1 MTKTTSAGAPAFG
14 GASRESSAA
23 ARRIL
28 DGILKELSKDQ
39 AVTLANEL
47 FEVVSVLDSSTPLRR
62 ALTDGSR
69 EVAAKTKLV
78 QEVFGKAVSAPT
90 LKVVSEL
97 SALRWSSPSNLS
109 DVLEQISIET
119 EAAAANLAGELDQ
132 LEQELFDFS
141 RIVKSDGEL
150 RQALSASKFSAES
163 KRVLIAKIFGG
174 KVSASTARVI
184 AHLVSGLRGRNIER
198 TISFYAAAIAARRER
213 VIAHVEVAISLTEAQ
228 KDKLAKTLSQKIGQ
242 PVRLNVEINPEVLGG
257 FSIRFADELIDA
269 SIVSRL
275 ADAGRAL
282 AV

>member
-1 MTKTTSAGAPAFG
+1 MTQTTSAGVPMFG
-14 GASRESSAA
+14 GASRESNTA

-28 DGILKELSKDQ
+28 DVILKDLSQEQTVK
-39 AVTLANEL
+39 LASEL
-47 FEVVSVLDSSTPLRR
+47 FEVVSVLDSSTSLRR
-62 ALTDGSR
+62 AITDGSR
-69 EVAAKTKLV
+69 EAAAKAKLA
-78 QEVFGKAVSAPT
+78 EDLFGKAVSASA
-90 LKVVSEL
+90 LKLVSEM
-97 SALRWSSPSNLS
+97 SALRWSSPSNLG
-109 DVLEQISIET
+109 DVLEQIAIET

-141 RIVKSDGEL
+141 RIVTSDGEL
-150 RQALSASKFSAES
+150 RQALNASKFSGES

-198 TISFYAAAIAARRER
+198 TISFYAGAIAARRER
-213 VIAHVEVAISLTEAQ
+213 VIAHVEVAVALTEAQ
-228 KDKLAKTLSQKIGQ
+228 KDKLTKTLSQKIGQ
-242 PVRLNVEINPEVLGG
+242 PVRLNVEINPAVLGG

>member
-1 MTKTTSAGAPAFG
+1 MTQTTSAGVPVFG
-14 GASRESSAA
+14 GVSRESNAA

-28 DGILKELSKDQ
+28 DGILKDLSKDQ
-39 AVTLANEL
+39 VITLASDL

-62 ALTDGSR
+62 SLTDGSR
-69 EVAAKTKLV
+69 DAAAKSKLA
-78 QEVFGKAVSAPT
+78 QDVFAKALSAPAAK
-90 LKVVSEL
+90 LVSEL
-97 SALRWSSPSNLS
+97 STLRWSSPSNLG
-109 DVLEQISIET
+109 DVIEQIAIET
-119 EAAAANLAGELDQ
+119 VAAAANLSNELDL

-141 RIVKSDGEL
+141 RIVVQDGEL
-150 RQALSASKFSAES
+150 RQALNATKFTAES
-163 KRVLIAKIFGG
+163 KRVLVAKIFGG

-198 TISFYAAAIAARRER
+198 TISFYAAAVAARRER
-213 VIAHVEVAISLTEAQ
+213 VIANVQVAVALTDAQ
-228 KDKLAKTLSQKIGQ
+228 KEKLTKTLSEKIGQ
-242 PVRLNVEINPEVLGG
+242 PVRLNVEINPAVLGG